1 MVFLQTIR
9 ANWRINLLLGF
20 FGACLLIVI
29 GKLIQVQILQHDEF
43 LRKANSQQSR
53 KYEIAAKR
61 GEIYTEENGERYPLA
76 LNQRLSYVFAD
87 PKFITEPQKV
97 ANQLAPILE
106 KNPAELTPSL
116 TFNGSRYIVL
126 KERVSDEKA
135 QQIKDLKIPGIVLKA
150 KDYRYYT
157 EGNLFSQVLGYVNN
171 DGEGQYGLEQ
181 FYDRELT
188 GENGLLKAVTDS
200 QGVPIYGSD
209 NTQIAPKDGSS
220 VVLTLDR
227 SIQSIARKALEQA
240 VTQNRAESGSLVVMD
255 PNSGA
260 IQAMVNYP
268 DYDPN
273 NYQNVKSENYGVF
286 QNAAVSSLY
295 EPGSIFKPITM
306 SAGID
311 SGKVKAD
318 TKYTDTGE
326 VTVSGKTIRNSSN
339 RRLGVQTMADVI
351 QQSLNTGMVYVLM
364 AMGGDLGKVTRSGK
378 ELLYSYVTKFGFG
391 KVTGIEQAGEVASKI
406 KDPSTYDV
414 DYASMMFGQGITV
427 TVMQMMQAVSAIA
440 NGGKLYQPHLVA
452 KVIDRD
458 GKVNEVKPRI
468 VNDRVISQ
476 QTAAVIANMMISVV
490 QKGSGFATRMKG
502 YNIAGKTGTASVPKA
517 DGTGYEENKNIGS
530 FIGFAPVENP
540 RFVMMVRINYPKV
553 DGFAERTA
561 VPAFAEV
568 AKELF
573 KYYQIPPSS

>member
-20 FGACLLIVI
+20 FGACLLVMI
-29 GKLIQVQILQHDEF
+29 GRLIQVQVIQHDEF
-43 LRKANSQQSR
+43 AAKANAQQSR
-53 KYEIAAKR
+53 KFEIAAKR
-61 GEIYTEENGERYPLA
+61 GEIFVSDNGEKYPLA

-87 PKFITEPQKV
+87 PKFITEPAKV
-97 ANQLAPILE
+97 ASQLSPLVGRSSE
-106 KNPAELTPSL
+106 ELTPLL
-116 TFNGSRYIVL
+116 TFTGSRYVIL
-126 KERVSDEKA
+126 RERVSDENVTK
-135 QQIKDLKIPGIVLKA
+135 IKDLKIPGIVLRP

-181 FYDRELT
+181 YYNQELT
-188 GENGLLKAVTDS
+188 GQNGQLKAVTDS
-200 QGVPIYGSD
+200 LGVPIYGSD
-209 NTQIAPKDGSS
+209 NTQVAPQDGSS
-220 VVLTLDR
+220 VVLTIDR
-227 SIQSIARKALEQA
+227 SIQSISRKALETA
-240 VTQNRAESGSLVVMD
+240 VTQNKAESGSLVVMD
-255 PNSGA
+255 PKTGS
-260 IQAMVNYP
+260 IKAMVNYP

-273 NYQNVKSENYGVF
+273 NYGSVKSEDYRVF
-286 QNAAVSSLY
+286 SNAAVSDLF
-295 EPGSIFKPITM
+295 EPGSIFKPIAM

-326 VTVSGKTIRNSSN
+326 VTVSGKTIRNSEN
-339 RRLGVQTMADVI
+339 RKLGVQSMVDVI
-351 QQSLNTGMVYVLM
+351 QQSLNTGMVFVLM
-364 AMGGDLGKVTRSGK
+364 SMGGDTSKVTKAGK
-378 ELLYSYVTKFGFG
+378 ELLYSYIQKYGFG
-391 KVTGIEQAGEVASKI
+391 KTTGIEQAGEATSKVR
-406 KDPSTYDV
+406 DPSTYDV

-427 TVMQMMQAVSAIA
+427 SVIQMMQAVSAIA

-452 KVIDRD
+452 QTIDREGNVTDVKPKVI
-458 GKVNEVKPRI
+458 
-468 VNDRVISQ
+468 NDKVISSQ
-476 QTAAVIANMMISVV
+476 SAAVVASMMVQVV

-517 DGTGYEENKNIGS
+517 DGSGYETNKNIGS
-530 FIGFAPVENP
+530 FIGFAPVEDP
-540 RFVMMVRINYPKV
+540 KFVMMVRINYPKV

-561 VPAFAEV
+561 VPAFATV

>member
-106 KNPAELTPSL
+106 KNPAELAPSL

-311 SGKVKAD
+311 TGKVKAD

-326 VTVSGKTIRNSSN
+326 VTVSGKTIRNSNN

-561 VPAFAEV
+561 VPAFAVV